1 MFFRNKLLREVGVE
15 GKDNLESNTEIVEA
29 PTEKT
34 VHIIDNQMSQSV
46 QIVNDETMFQQ
57 IAVEEVKF
65 LFFTLI

>member
-1 MFFRNKLLREVGVE
+1 MLREVGVE
-15 GKDNLESNTEIVEA
+15 GKDNFESITEPGEA

-34 VHIIDNQMSQSV
+34 VHINDNQMSQSV
-46 QIVNDETMFQQ
+46 QIVNDETMYHQ